1 MTDEATTR
9 KYLKRKRAIR
19 EDATRLRITEV
30 LVELHGTVGPANT
43 TVTEVAERA
52 GVSRMTVYNHFPTE
66 TALFEAC
73 SSHWLAQNPPPDPA
87 AWAAI
92 SDPEARLRPG
102 LGELYRWY
110 RSSQDMLGNVLRDA
124 DLVPAVG
131 EVLDARWWPYLERF
145 VDVFEGAPSPG
156 PEATDR
162 RAAIRLVVDFRT
174 WQALAGSGLDDER
187 AAALAA
193 RMVTC
198 AVG

>member
-9 KYLKRKRAIR
+9 KYRKRKRAIR
-19 EDATRLRITEV
+19 EEATRLRITEV

-52 GVSRMTVYNHFPTE
+52 GVSRMTVYNHFPNE
-66 TALFEAC
+66 AALFEAC

-87 AWAAI
+87 VWAAA
-92 SDPEARLRPG
+92 SDPGARMRPG

-124 DLVPAVG
+124 ALVPAVG
-131 EVLDARWWPYLERF
+131 EVLDARWWPYVERI
-145 VDVFEGAPSPG
+145 VDVFDGAATHG
-156 PEATDR
+156 REATDR

-174 WQALAGSGLDDER
+174 WHALTGSGLDDER
-187 AAALAA
+187 AADLAA
-193 RMVTC
+193 RMVAC